1 MMSRGITAIA
11 LTISAGALM
20 LASCAGVATPHPSA
34 SASAFSGIY
43 GIALLS
49 PGYLMVGSPSPL
61 PDGFHADPA
70 FVAAP
75 RAVVLIK
82 AADGEHAGQVVA
94 RVRSDRRGL
103 FRVALPPGSY
113 LLVGKYFLPGHV
125 RVTVHA
131 GGYTRVSVVVAVHY

>member
-82 AADGEHAGQVVA
+82 AADGE
-94 RVRSDRRGL
+94 
-103 FRVALPPGSY
+103 PGSY